1 MSDRI
6 VGLVLAAGSGSRYGG
21 PKALV
26 VGDDG
31 VPWMARAIDVLRGG
45 GCDEVVVV
53 LGAAAVEAGALLRE
67 TGLGDDTEDEGESP
81 VRVVET
87 EHWARGIGESLRAGL
102 AEAARADPVAVVVTL
117 VDLPELDRRAVE
129 LVLGTPHPPSEDALR
144 QAVYGGRPGHP
155 VLIGAAHLPA
165 LVDSLDGDVGARPY
179 LVAHDVLE
187 VDCTG
192 LGGDDDRDVPGSP
205 YLD

>member
-1 MSDRI
+1 MTDRI

-31 VPWMARAIDVLRGG
+31 VPWLARAIDVLTSG

-53 LGAAAVEAGALLRE
+53 LGAAAVEAGALLRAAR
-67 TGLGDDTEDEGESP
+67 LGDDTEDGGESP
-81 VRVVET
+81 VRVVEA
-87 EHWARGIGESLRAGL
+87 EHWARGMGESLRAGL
-102 AEAARADPVAVVVTL
+102 TEAARAEPVAVVVTL
-117 VDLPELDRRAVE
+117 VDLPALDPRAVE
-129 LVLGTPHPPSEDALR
+129 RVIGRPHPPAEDALR
-144 QAVYGGRPGHP
+144 QAVYDDRPGHP

-192 LGGDDDRDVPGSP
+192 LGGDDDRDVPARPAG
-205 YLD
+205 

>member
-1 MSDRI
+1 MTDTI

-31 VPWMARAIDVLRGG
+31 VPWLARAIDVLRSG

-53 LGAAAVEAGALLRE
+53 LGASAVEAGALLRE
-67 TGLGDDTEDEGESP
+67 TGLGDDTEEDGESP

-102 AEAARADPVAVVVTL
+102 TEAARVDPVAVVVTL
-117 VDLPELDRRAVE
+117 VDLPALQPSAVE
-129 LVLGTPHPPSEDALR
+129 RVIGTPHPPSEDALR
-144 QAVYGGRPGHP
+144 QAVYDGRPGHP
-155 VLIGAAHLPA
+155 VLIGATHLPA

-192 LGGDDDRDVPGSP
+192 LGGDDDRDVPDRLP
-205 YLD
+205 LD